1 MNYQNRFT
9 NRAIKAIEYAQYEAQ
24 NLERDYIGT
33 EHILLGLLH
42 ERAGIAARAMEAQG
56 LDFQEVRKQVERLQ
70 VDDEEYTADNPYYT
84 PAAKRVM
91 EMTVQEAQELGHNYI
106 GTEHMLLSLLHEQ
119 GGAAYQVLRSMDV
132 D

>member
-42 ERAGIAARAMEAQG
+42 ERAGIAARAMEALSG
-56 LDFQEVRKQVERLQ
+56 S
-70 VDDEEYTADNPYYT
+70 EEA
-84 PAAKRVM
+84 
-91 EMTVQEAQELGHNYI
+91 
-106 GTEHMLLSLLHEQ
+106 
-119 GGAAYQVLRSMDV
+119 GGASAGG
-132 D
+132 

>member
-33 EHILLGLLH
+33 EH
-42 ERAGIAARAMEAQG
+42 
-56 LDFQEVRKQVERLQ
+56 
-70 VDDEEYTADNPYYT
+70 
-84 PAAKRVM
+84 
-91 EMTVQEAQELGHNYI
+91 
-106 GTEHMLLSLLHEQ
+106 MLLSLLHEQ

-132 D
+132 DVDALREAVLS